1 MNIFESNGVKYVLRK
16 KFSSD
21 RIKDM
26 AGLEEIKEFYNAD
39 TIVLDPSNKL
49 VILASIVED
58 AQILEY
64 THE

>member
-1 MNIFESNGVKYVLRK
+1 MNVFESNGVKYVLRK